1 MDKIIRI
8 GTRKS
13 KLALMQT
20 NIVVNAIKKKHPE
33 ISCEI
38 VEMSTKGDE
47 ILDKSLLSF
56 GGKGAFV
63 SEFEKAIQ
71 NGEIDLAVHSAKD
84 MPMDL
89 LPGLVI
95 ASVTKREDPR
105 DVLVTANK
113 RGLNDFQSKAEKIIG
128 TTSLRRKMQIKNLIE
143 NVNTKDLRGN
153 VQRRLEK
160 LISGEYDGI
169 ILAAAGLK
177 RLGLLE
183 DERINLKYL
192 PVDDF
197 VPAGGQGIIAVE
209 GRAND
214 DFSFLID
221 SIHDEVSMYSLEVE
235 RYVMKK
241 LNAGCNEPIGAFSFI
256 NNGEFH
262 LDIIYEHNG
271 KVSRRRGSD
280 SIENRLKL
288 TEKLVKLILQEVE

>member
-1 MDKIIRI
+1 MKKIIRI

-20 NIVVNAIKKKHPE
+20 NIVIDAIKKKHPE
-33 ISCEI
+33 INCEV

-63 SEFEKAIQ
+63 SEFEKAIKS
-71 NGEIDLAVHSAKD
+71 GEIDLAVHSAKD

-89 LPGLVI
+89 LTGLKIV
-95 ASVTKREDPR
+95 AVTKREDPR
-105 DVLVTANK
+105 DVLVTANNK
-113 RGLNDFQSKAEKIIG
+113 DTINDFNKTNKLIG
-128 TTSLRRKMQIKNLIE
+128 TTSLRRKLQIKRLLN
-143 NVNTKDLRGN
+143 NVDTKDLRGN

-177 RLGLLE
+177 RLGLLD
-183 DERINLKYL
+183 DERINLNYL
-192 PVDDF
+192 SVEDF
-197 VPAGGQGIIAVE
+197 IPAGGQGIIAVE
-209 GRAND
+209 GRAEEE
-214 DFSFLID
+214 FSFLKD
-221 SIHDEVSMYSLEVE
+221 SIHNEEAMYSLEVE

-241 LNAGCNEPIGAFSFI
+241 LNAGCNEPIGAYSFI
-256 NNGEFH
+256 DKDTIF

-271 KVSRRRGSD
+271 KVSRKKGSD

-288 TEKLVKLILQEVE
+288 TEKLVEEILQEVK